1 MEDIEEVIDQP
12 RIKRVKYSGIPLFT
26 GLMFTVVDASIQKRP
41 PLHRSRSSSPT
52 RRKVGGRPDEET
64 GLCIYL
70 TRQSSLHNI
79 AERIQ
84 KALEDGKN
92 SK

>member
-1 MEDIEEVIDQP
+1 MEDVEEVIDQP
-12 RIKRVKYSGIPLFT
+12 RVKRVKYSGILLIT
-26 GLMFTVVDASIQKRP
+26 ALIVTVVDASIQKRP
-41 PLHRSRSSSPT
+41 PLHPSGSSSPPK
-52 RRKVGGRPDEET
+52 RKASDRPYEET
-64 GLCIYL
+64 RLCIYL

-79 AERIQ
+79 AERIE

>member
-1 MEDIEEVIDQP
+1 MLIVI
-12 RIKRVKYSGIPLFT
+12 
-26 GLMFTVVDASIQKRP
+26 DASIQKRP
-41 PLHRSRSSSPT
+41 PLHPSRSSSPT
-52 RRKVGGRPDEET
+52 RRKLSGRPDEET

-84 KALEDGKN
+84 KALEDEKN